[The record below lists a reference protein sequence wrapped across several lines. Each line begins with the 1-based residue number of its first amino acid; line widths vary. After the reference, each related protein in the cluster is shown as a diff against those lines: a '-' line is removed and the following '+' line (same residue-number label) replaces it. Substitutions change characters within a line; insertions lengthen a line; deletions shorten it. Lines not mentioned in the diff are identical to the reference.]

1 MSQELNSYIY
11 LLEEKKGSSHNIISF
26 EPTLSAAQKTLTKLV
41 EREKNTLGVDG
52 AQIYTTKIKYC
63 LINLTQ
69 SSRSSRCRIAPARGS
84 SRRLK
89 SGPARPPGSCSGT
102 RTFVVFKIAFTARN
116 WSN

>member
-52 AQIYTTKIKYC
+52 AQIYTTKSLNKNSITIFRDTVGYLYNAGLIQEKTIFIKRVS
-63 LINLTQ
+63 NH
-69 SSRSSRCRIAPARGS
+69 
-84 SRRLK
+84 
-89 SGPARPPGSCSGT
+89 PPDLLS
-102 RTFVVFKIAFTARN
+102 VDTAQG
-116 WSN
+116 